1 MERNRELSSQKVIET
16 AISLSSSSLLPKLN
30 TCFSAT
36 AKDMKLLEAITPE
49 NTSKNTESHSMISN
63 KSKRDFPFVFL
74 RKDNMLQSL
83 LETKARLKL
92 NSAPS
97 VSGNTVSFPNLI
109 PSPKTFSSS
118 PTVDERQGNVLDSDQ
133 FLSVLKELVSYQQK
147 TPERSLKLFLRNFNN
162 ADDQLKENVRLQI
175 TSLFKDMRS
184 SFEGMIGDERQ
195 REAYR
200 CKTLDVCSSDEQQ
213 LELENHYFQERKA
226 ALNLLVDVTKE
237 NDEQIWKALLIT
249 RLLHD
254 SLT

>member
-1 MERNRELSSQKVIET
+1 
-16 AISLSSSSLLPKLN
+16 
-30 TCFSAT
+30 
-36 AKDMKLLEAITPE
+36 
-49 NTSKNTESHSMISN
+49 
-63 KSKRDFPFVFL
+63 
-74 RKDNMLQSL
+74 
-83 LETKARLKL
+83 
-92 NSAPS
+92 
-97 VSGNTVSFPNLI
+97 
-109 PSPKTFSSS
+109 
-118 PTVDERQGNVLDSDQ
+118 
-133 FLSVLKELVSYQQK
+133 
-147 TPERSLKLFLRNFNN
+147 
-162 ADDQLKENVRLQI
+162 
-175 TSLFKDMRS
+175 MRS